1 MKELYFTIAGCM
13 YRYGLS
19 VFKPGMTV
27 TLVKEPENKYDR
39 EAIRVEL
46 DGLGTAGYVANS
58 PSTVRGTSMSAGRLY
73 DKIPQKT
80 EATVVYV
87 LSDSVICAVHPGTVQ
102 QPGLETLPDDDE
114 INYRPSDTAD
124 LNLYENENPSYLIP
138 DATETEEM
146 DSSATAEAVT
156 KIFAS
161 MQPDRTA
168 APEPKESESTFTET
182 AAPESVMDTATLDSF
197 SNIAMAM
204 AAATPKEPE
213 PAPTAPA
220 YIMEEKQTTAAKEQK
235 ATDTPTILNTDTV
248 QTAVRSPLG
257 KTAKQE
263 PEEDQVSPEDIA
275 NALKAALAGLTVGQ
289 SDPAEEDPDAE
300 YIYGTSKKTAPEPQP
315 HPEEPVK
322 KEVNPNDLMEQAR
335 AMLSGGASGLSA
347 SDFFSALTG
356 GAAASPAQPDAAP
369 SSTDSEPAVTEPEP
383 AVEPDP
389 APQAE
394 PEYVESFSR
403 APGLSINTA
412 RFPEEEERTSEPVMI
427 RKEPDIEPAP
437 AQDIDLPETITESAS
452 EPESIP
458 EPEPVIQET
467 EAASPDVLPDTD
479 ESISPA
485 IEQEADL
492 TAAPEEPDATSTE
505 PAVPETDD
513 DDNVDDLTKP
523 LVYDESDLDENLA
536 QLHLGDIDATY
547 LSESFLENLK
557 KKLKET
563 H

>member
-46 DGLGTAGYVANS
+46 GGLGTVGYIANS

-102 QPGLETLPDDDE
+102 QPGLETLPDDDG

-124 LNLYENENPSYLIP
+124 LNLYENESPSYLIP
-138 DATETEEM
+138 DATETEET
-146 DSSATAEAVT
+146 DSSSAVEAVT
-156 KIFAS
+156 KLFAS
-161 MQPDRTA
+161 MQPDNTSVQ
-168 APEPKESESTFTET
+168 EPKTTFTEPPAPT
-182 AAPESVMDTATLDSF
+182 IVTNTVAAEDI

-213 PAPTAPA
+213 PAPAAPA
-220 YIMEEKQTTAAKEQK
+220 YIMEEKQTAAAKEQK

-289 SDPAEEDPDAE
+289 SDSAEEDPDAE

-322 KEVNPNDLMEQAR
+322 KEVNPNDLMEQAK

-347 SDFFSALTG
+347 ADFFSALTG
-356 GAAASPAQPDAAP
+356 GTAASPAQPDATP

-389 APQAE
+389 VPQAE

-412 RFPEEEERTSEPVMI
+412 RFPEEEERASEPAMI

-467 EAASPDVLPDTD
+467 AAESPEILPDHDT
-479 ESISPA
+479 PA
-485 IEQEADL
+485 APAAEQEADL
-492 TAAPEEPDATSTE
+492 TAAPEEPDATGTE
-505 PAVPETDD
+505 PAEAPETGDD
-513 DDNVDDLTKP
+513 ENVDDLTKP
-523 LVYDESDLDENLA
+523 LIYDESDLDENLA